1 MKDFND
7 IQNLWKQQ
15 ETKPLPDVTQII
27 ANAKKDKQHFTNK
40 IILQTIILALTLP
53 CLLWI
58 GSIIDFKKTSSYIG
72 LTLMFCCV
80 FVFSA
85 IRLYQIIRLKKM
97 DVTEEPQVN
106 LKKLEQYYSFQK
118 LVSTK
123 ITAAYFIVM
132 NIAFGLYF
140 IEVMT
145 PMSTLLK
152 TIVLI
157 VYVAWMLFAF
167 FYLGK
172 KQKAKEYAR
181 IQRLIDTIKEMEN
194 NYEK

>member
-106 LKKLEQYYSFQK
+106 LQKLEEYYSFQK

-181 IQRLIDTIKEMEN
+181 IQRLIDTIKEMES

>member
-27 ANAKKDKQHFTNK
+27 ANAKKDKQIFTNK
-40 IILQTIILALTLP
+40 IIPQTIILALTLP

-140 IEVMT
+140 IEVMA

>member
-140 IEVMT
+140 IEVMA

>member
-27 ANAKKDKQHFTNK
+27 ANAKKDKQIFTNK

-106 LKKLEQYYSFQK
+106 LQKLEQYYSFQK

-181 IQRLIDTIKEMEN
+181 IQRLIDTIKEMES

>member
-106 LKKLEQYYSFQK
+106 LQKLEQYYSFQK

-140 IEVMT
+140 IEVMA

-181 IQRLIDTIKEMEN
+181 IQRLIDTIKEMES

>member
-106 LKKLEQYYSFQK
+106 LQKLEEYYSFQK
-118 LVSTK
+118 VVSTK

-140 IEVMT
+140 IEVMA

>member
-58 GSIIDFKKTSSYIG
+58 GSIIDFNKTSSYIG

-106 LKKLEQYYSFQK
+106 LQKLEEYYSFQK
-118 LVSTK
+118 VVSTK

-140 IEVMT
+140 IEVMA

-181 IQRLIDTIKEMEN
+181 IQRLIDTIKEMES

>member
-106 LKKLEQYYSFQK
+106 LQKLEQYYSFQK

-140 IEVMT
+140 IEVMA

>member
-15 ETKPLPDVTQII
+15 ETKPLPDVTRII

-40 IILQTIILALTLP
+40 IILQTIILVLTLP
-53 CLLWI
+53 CLVRI
-58 GSIIDFKKTSSYIG
+58 GNIIDFKKTTSYIG

-80 FVFSA
+80 FIFSA

-97 DVTEEPQVN
+97 DVTEEPQIN
-106 LKKLEQYYSFQK
+106 LQKLEQYYSFQK
-118 LVSTK
+118 VVSTK

-140 IEVMT
+140 IEVMA
-145 PMSTLLK
+145 PMSALLK

-181 IQRLIDTIKEMEN
+181 IQRLIDTIKEMES

>member
-40 IILQTIILALTLP
+40 IIVQTIILALTLP

-58 GSIIDFKKTSSYIG
+58 GSIIDFKKTTSYIG

-80 FVFSA
+80 FIFSA

-106 LKKLEQYYSFQK
+106 LQKLEQYYSFQK
-118 LVSTK
+118 VVSTK
-123 ITAAYFIVM
+123 ITTAYFIVM

-140 IEVMT
+140 IEVMA
-145 PMSTLLK
+145 PMSALLK

-181 IQRLIDTIKEMEN
+181 VQRLIDTIKEMES

>member
-140 IEVMT
+140 IEVMA

-181 IQRLIDTIKEMEN
+181 IQRLIDTIKEMES

>member
-181 IQRLIDTIKEMEN
+181 IQRLIDTIKEMES

>member
-40 IILQTIILALTLP
+40 IILQTTILALTLP
-53 CLLWI
+53 CLVWI
-58 GSIIDFKKTSSYIG
+58 GSIIDFQKTTSYIG
-72 LTLMFCCV
+72 LALMFCCI

-85 IRLYQIIRLKKM
+85 IRLYQIIRLKKL

-118 LVSTK
+118 VVSTK

-140 IEVMT
+140 IEVMA
-145 PMSTLLK
+145 PMSALLK

-172 KQKAKEYAR
+172 KQKAKEYTR
-181 IQRLIDTIKEMEN
+181 IQRLIDTIKEMES

>member
-27 ANAKKDKQHFTNK
+27 ASAKKDKQHFTNK
-40 IILQTIILALTLP
+40 IIIQTSILALTLP
-53 CLLWI
+53 FLVWI
-58 GSIIDFKKTSSYIG
+58 GSIFDFKKTTSYIG

-80 FVFSA
+80 FIFSA

-106 LKKLEQYYSFQK
+106 LHKLEQYYSFQK
-118 LVSTK
+118 VVSTK

-145 PMSTLLK
+145 PMSALLK

-157 VYVAWMLFAF
+157 VYIVWMLFAF

-181 IQRLIDTIKEMEN
+181 IQRLIDTIKEMES

>member
-106 LKKLEQYYSFQK
+106 LQKLEQYYSFQK

-140 IEVMT
+140 IEVMA

-167 FYLGK
+167 LYLGK

-181 IQRLIDTIKEMEN
+181 IQRLIDTIKEMES

>member
-27 ANAKKDKQHFTNK
+27 AKAKKDKQHYTNK
-40 IILQTIILALTLP
+40 IILQTTILAFTLP
-53 CLLWI
+53 CLVWI
-58 GSIIDFKKTSSYIG
+58 GSIIDFQKTTSYIA
-72 LTLMFCCV
+72 LALMFCCI
-80 FVFSA
+80 FIFSA

-106 LKKLEQYYSFQK
+106 LQKLEQYYSFQK

-140 IEVMT
+140 IEVMA
-145 PMSTLLK
+145 PMSVLLK

-157 VYVAWMLFAF
+157 VYVAWMLLAF
-167 FYLGK
+167 FYLSK

-181 IQRLIDTIKEMEN
+181 IQRLIDTIKEMES

>member
-7 IQNLWKQQ
+7 IQNLWNQQ

-27 ANAKKDKQHFTNK
+27 AKSKKDKQDFTNK
-40 IILQTIILALTLP
+40 IIVQTTILALTLP

-58 GSIIDFKKTSSYIG
+58 GSIIDFKKTTSYIG

-80 FVFSA
+80 FIFSA

-97 DVTEEPQVN
+97 DVTAEPQIN
-106 LKKLEQYYSFQK
+106 LQKLEQYYSFQK

-123 ITAAYFIVM
+123 ITAIYFIVM
-132 NIAFGLYF
+132 NIAFGFYF
-140 IEVMT
+140 IEVMA
-145 PMSTLLK
+145 PMSALLK
-152 TIVLI
+152 ATVLI
-157 VYVAWMLFAF
+157 AYVAWMLFAF

-181 IQRLIDTIKEMEN
+181 IQHLIDTLKEIEK

>member
-106 LKKLEQYYSFQK
+106 LQKLEQYYSFQK

-181 IQRLIDTIKEMEN
+181 IQRLIDTIKEMES

>member
-106 LKKLEQYYSFQK
+106 LQKLEEYYSFQK
-118 LVSTK
+118 VVSTK

-140 IEVMT
+140 IEVMA
-145 PMSTLLK
+145 PMFTLLK

>member
-40 IILQTIILALTLP
+40 IIVQTIILALTLP

-58 GSIIDFKKTSSYIG
+58 GSIIDFKKTTSYIG

-80 FVFSA
+80 FIFSA

-97 DVTEEPQVN
+97 DVTEEPQIN
-106 LKKLEQYYSFQK
+106 LQKLEQYYSFQK
-118 LVSTK
+118 VVSTK

-140 IEVMT
+140 IEVMA
-145 PMSTLLK
+145 PMSKLLK

-172 KQKAKEYAR
+172 KQKAKEYVR
-181 IQRLIDTIKEMEN
+181 IQRLIDTIKEMES

>member
-106 LKKLEQYYSFQK
+106 LQKLEEYYSFQK
-118 LVSTK
+118 VVSTK

-181 IQRLIDTIKEMEN
+181 IQRLIDTIKEMES

>member
-27 ANAKKDKQHFTNK
+27 ANAKKDKQLFTNK

-106 LKKLEQYYSFQK
+106 LQKLEQYYSFQK

-140 IEVMT
+140 IEVMA

-181 IQRLIDTIKEMEN
+181 IQRLIDTIKEMES

>member
-27 ANAKKDKQHFTNK
+27 ANAKKDKQLFTNK

-106 LKKLEQYYSFQK
+106 LQKLEEYYSFQK
-118 LVSTK
+118 VVSTK

-140 IEVMT
+140 IEVMA

-181 IQRLIDTIKEMEN
+181 IQRLIDTIKEMES